1 MKQRAPYRLEVF
13 DYEDW
18 EAYGTIS
25 AVDSLAGATLRFVG
39 WDADGTVIWDT
50 ADQTSIGATVTVTSS
65 TACTYAA
72 TCQPLPADTSQ
83 TPNVAK
89 VYSWEVQRTNAG
101 QQAVLVWGFVTVT
114 PSPPDND

>member
-1 MKQRAPYRLEVF
+1 MKQRAPFRLEVF

-50 ADQTSIGATVTVTSS
+50 AAPTAISATVTVTSA
-65 TACTYAA
+65 TDCTYAA
-72 TCQPLPADTSQ
+72 TCGPLPAGEYT
-83 TPNVAK
+83 
-89 VYSWEVQRTNAG
+89 WEVQRTNSG
-101 QQAVLVWGFVTVT
+101 QKAVLVWGYTTVT
-114 PSPPDND
+114 DSPPDNE